1 MLAISTYIDA
11 IPPLPTSVM
20 QLSALR
26 ENPDRS
32 LKDVIAIVETDSM
45 LSAKILG
52 LINTPFYGMKK
63 EITSIAAACV
73 QLGEA
78 TIYSTALLIGIR
90 NNFPFDLSAYDMSER
105 NFIFN
110 TLMQM
115 NLMKEWT
122 RSIQPQHASELQL
135 AAFLSGIGKILLSHI
150 LIEENKVDVFKEKIA
165 NDTPEW
171 VAELE
176 ITGVS
181 SLQVSTMMLRHWKVD
196 NTIVAI
202 LEHTDSSEAI
212 PENLQLPVAMM
223 ETVYHMWN
231 NWDKSGEDIK
241 HKALEGF
248 SIYDETQRHVYENAL
263 HRTIKKLEEIRT
275 VQ

>member
-20 QLSALR
+20 QLNTLR

-32 LKDVIAIVETDSM
+32 LKDIIAIVETDSM

-150 LIEENKVDVFKEKIA
+150 LIEEQKVDLFKKKIE

-171 VAELE
+171 VAEIE
-176 ITGVS
+176 VTGVS

-196 NTIVAI
+196 STIVAI
-202 LEHTDSSEAI
+202 LEYTDSSESI
-212 PENLQLPVAMM
+212 PEDLQLPVAMM

-231 NWDKSGEDIK
+231 NWDKSSEDIK

>member
-52 LINTPFYGMKK
+52 LINTPFYAMKK
-63 EITSIAAACV
+63 EITSIAAACI

-122 RSIQPQHASELQL
+122 RSIQPEHASELQL

-150 LIEENKVDVFKEKIA
+150 LIEENKIDLFKEKIA

-176 ITGVS
+176 LTGVS
-181 SLQVSTMMLRHWKVD
+181 SLQVSTMMLQHWKVD
-196 NTIVAI
+196 NTIVTI
-202 LEHTDSSEAI
+202 LKHTDSSESI
-212 PENLQLPVAMM
+212 PEDLQLPVAMM

-231 NWDKSGEDIK
+231 HWDRSSEDIK
-241 HKALEGF
+241 HEALEGF

>member
-1 MLAISTYIDA
+1 MLSISTYIGA

-52 LINTPFYGMKK
+52 LINTPFYSMKK

-122 RSIQPQHASELQL
+122 RSIQPEHASELQL

-150 LIEENKVDVFKEKIA
+150 LVEEDSVRLFKEKVA
-165 NDTPEW
+165 NNTPEW

-176 ITGVS
+176 ITGAS

-196 NTIVAI
+196 STIVAI
-202 LEHTDSSEAI
+202 LEYTDSSEI
-212 PENLQLPVAMM
+212 VPEDLQLPVAMM

-231 NWDKSGEDIK
+231 NWDKSGDDIK